1 MYEFFQISESLRRA
15 GISPPQRA
23 SSIKPCPKYPRV
35 TVFINVD
42 GIPVDLAINHFRT
55 SREGRPLERWAPNN
69 KMAFPTLT
77 VDPLFAVVDNVALNA
92 FRKTCKN
99 NEPDKVVN
107 LAQAASGLLDT
118 TSACWTG
125 KMQEKLAR
133 QLLGGYLLL
142 EKTGPLPLKAAP
154 FVELVARC
162 GKVDGNALGEFLRE
176 RVIEGISTSPLEW
189 FPLLDGIMALRKER
203 KKLPSSTL
211 LVTMELDDWPHYTS
225 LANSPEVFDALNT
238 CLLTK
243 CESETETTDSFGYS
257 LAGYQE
263 PMPKLLLPKC
273 GEKPLRSMFG
283 KVPANYRYLRADA
296 ESFPVGNDVRMC
308 ILSAAKWIMD
318 SDREGK
324 TWAFLNQKTKYG
336 RTTIDPTF
344 VIIAPQNMP
353 PTVPALGQLF
363 APLSAKAEHVAI
375 ERGFAAIAE
384 DVTRSLRGAWEN
396 DLTIPIHVSV
406 ITSYDKGRYKLLMSD
421 TYTAEHFVNSAKLW
435 QDGCTN
441 IPPIRFRI
449 IENKKSRIVNPD
461 LPLPSEVP
469 PLLATVWLRSGEECR
484 TTRQVAQDLPARLM
498 LSSGPIAHDLAM
510 SLLRQH
516 LDDQVPILLT
526 LGLSRVND
534 RVVKIPKETPY
545 RIAILPS
552 VLGLLLLKAGRRMEY
567 YMKDAYFLV
576 GRLFNLADTLHEQY
590 CLEVRGDVPPGLL
603 GNSLMRTALENPIEA
618 IEQLADRMLV
628 YQAWARSSQK
638 ENSKL
643 AKWALGQFGSVSE
656 ALKECGVPNVVTPT
670 GKAEMLL
677 GYLAG
682 ALKKDTAKES
692 SQEKAN

>member
-1 MYEFFQISESLRRA
+1 MYEFFQISESLSRA

-23 SSIKPCPKYPRV
+23 ASIKACPNKPRL
-35 TVFINVD
+35 TVFIDAD
-42 GIPVDLAINHFRT
+42 GLPVDLAINP
-55 SREGRPLERWAPNN
+55 RPSQEIRPIERWAPDNH
-69 KMAFPTLT
+69 MAFPTIA
-77 VDPLFAVVDNVALNA
+77 VDPLFAVDDKDALNV
-92 FRKTCKN
+92 FRKICKK
-99 NEPDKVVN
+99 NELDKQVE
-107 LAQAASGLLDT
+107 LAQAASVLLDAA
-118 TSACWTG
+118 SACWTE
-125 KMQEKLAR
+125 KLEKKLAR
-133 QLLGGYLLL
+133 QLLGGVLLL
-142 EKTGPLPLKAAP
+142 EKTGPLPLQDAS
-154 FVELVARC
+154 FVELATRC
-162 GKVDGNALGEFLRE
+162 GKVDGIVLGEFLRE
-176 RVIEGISTSPLEW
+176 RAAEGISTSPLEW
-189 FPLLDGIMALRKER
+189 FAIFDGIIALSEDRKAN
-203 KKLPSSTL
+203 TL
-211 LVTMELDDWPHYTS
+211 LITMELDDWQNYAS
-225 LANSPEVFDALNT
+225 LANSPEVFDAINAR
-238 CLLTK
+238 LLA
-243 CESETETTDSFGYS
+243 EGSSETDRTDAFGHS

-263 PMPKLLLPKC
+263 TMPKLLMPKS

-283 KVPANYRYLRADA
+283 EVPANYRYHRADA

-324 TWAFLNQKTKYG
+324 TWAFLNQKTKFG
-336 RTTIDPTF
+336 RTTVDPTF
-344 VIIAPQNMP
+344 VIIAPEHMP

-363 APLSAKAEHVAI
+363 APLSVQAEHVSN
-375 ERGFAAIAE
+375 ECGFAAIAE
-384 DVTRSLRGAWEN
+384 DVTRSLRGAWNN

-435 QDGCTN
+435 QDGCAN

-498 LSSGPIAHDLAM
+498 LSSGPTAHDLAM

-516 LDDQVPILLT
+516 LDDQVPILLAF
-526 LGLSRVND
+526 GISRVKD
-534 RVVKIPKETPY
+534 RMVKIPKETPY

-618 IEQLADRMLV
+618 IEQLADRILV

-656 ALKECGVPNVVTPT
+656 ALKERGVPDVVTPT

-682 ALKKDTAKES
+682 APKKDAAKES
-692 SQEKAN
+692 SQENAN